1 VWIKIKSCAVCES
14 NTRSFGRSFKKN
26 IMEVLFK
33 VIIIGDPTVGKTSF
47 VQKYV
52 NDSFRRD
59 YKMTIG
65 VDFALKVIKWS
76 DKCNIKLQLWDI
88 AGQERFTSMTR
99 VYYKDAHACLV
110 MFDLTQKNTFLNSV
124 KWKKDLDQKCNLI
137 DGTPVPCLLLANKCD
152 NADQREVTQDEI
164 EDLCREH
171 DFLGWSETSVKEGIM
186 IEEAM
191 GFLIEEM
198 MAKHAELEGLSED
211 FHQSGTGTLKLGKD
225 DDVPSG
231 GSKCSC

>member
-1 VWIKIKSCAVCES
+1 M
-14 NTRSFGRSFKKN
+14 T
-26 IMEVLFK
+26 EVLFK

-110 MFDLTQKNTFLNSV
+110 MCDLTQKNTFQNSV
-124 KWKKDLDQKCNLI
+124 KWKKDLDLKCTLV
-137 DGTPVPCLLLANKCD
+137 DGSPVPCLLLANKSD
-152 NADQREVTQDEI
+152 ISDHREVTQDEI
-164 EDLCREH
+164 EELCREH
-171 DFLGWSETSVKEGIM
+171 DFIGWSETSVKDGSM
-186 IEEAM
+186 IEESM
-191 GFLIEEM
+191 NFLIEEM
-198 MAKHAELEGLSED
+198 MAKHAELEGFSESFPSSD
-211 FHQSGTGTLKLGKD
+211 SNLKLGKD
-225 DDVPSG
+225 DGTASNS
-231 GSKCSC
+231 SKCPCTLT

>member
-1 VWIKIKSCAVCES
+1 M
-14 NTRSFGRSFKKN
+14 T
-26 IMEVLFK
+26 EVLFK

-52 NDSFRRD
+52 NDSYRRD

-110 MFDLTQKNTFLNSV
+110 MFDLTQKNTFHNSV
-124 KWKKDLDQKCNLI
+124 KWKKDLDQKCTLV
-137 DGTPVPCLLLANKCD
+137 DGSPVPCLLLANKCD
-152 NADQREVTQDEI
+152 SVDTREVTQDEI
-164 EDLCREH
+164 EELCREH

-186 IEEAM
+186 IEESM

-198 MAKHAELEGLSED
+198 MAKHAELEGFSES
-211 FHQSGTGTLKLGKD
+211 FQANVANQIKLGREDPVGTKAN
-225 DDVPSG
+225 
-231 GSKCSC
+231 SKCSC